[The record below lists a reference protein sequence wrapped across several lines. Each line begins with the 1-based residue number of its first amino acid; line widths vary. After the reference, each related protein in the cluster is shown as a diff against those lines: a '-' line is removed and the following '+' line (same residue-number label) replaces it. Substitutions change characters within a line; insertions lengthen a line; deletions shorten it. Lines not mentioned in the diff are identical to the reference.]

1 MPRLPDCTE
10 CFQEVAANL
19 TDCTY
24 LFHAGRVA
32 TRYYS
37 QHNPLPALSQSS
49 QSARLTD
56 ALEVAALGGDLDLCT
71 RLLCQA
77 HCLTPAGLNCVLFH
91 AVQGGNVDICSRLHR
106 MGARPDTWQM
116 LYLAAV
122 AGNDR
127 MCSWL
132 LSVGNASVGTLLLI
146 LRVAAQE
153 CQMAVFKL
161 MLVEFRSVTQ
171 NESPLLV
178 RTWLSEVK
186 NPQFHRMLEQA

>member
-1 MPRLPDCTE
+1 
-10 CFQEVAANL
+10 
-19 TDCTY
+19 
-24 LFHAGRVA
+24 
-32 TRYYS
+32 
-37 QHNPLPALSQSS
+37 
-49 QSARLTD
+49 
-56 ALEVAALGGDLDLCT
+56 
-71 RLLCQA
+71 
-77 HCLTPAGLNCVLFH
+77 
-91 AVQGGNVDICSRLHR
+91 

-116 LYLAAV
+116 LYLAV

-132 LSVGNASVGTLLLI
+132 LSVGNTSVGTLLLI

-161 MLVEFRSVTQ
+161 ILVEFRGVTQ